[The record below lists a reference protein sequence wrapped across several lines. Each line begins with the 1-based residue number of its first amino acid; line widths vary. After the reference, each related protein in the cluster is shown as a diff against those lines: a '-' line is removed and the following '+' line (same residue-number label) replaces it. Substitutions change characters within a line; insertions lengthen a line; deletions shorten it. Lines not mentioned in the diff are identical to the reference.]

1 MKTCIVNYDCSPSTQ
16 GTAAGGW
23 RVLGQPVLPS
33 ETHVSQMTANDNDDN
48 NQGPVGSF
56 CLTDPHQYSFSDE
69 DRYASR
75 WCWSILFT
83 KCSLCVR
90 SYPELWHWEF
100 YWKNSRAGEMVQ
112 LVLSVQKPNDPRSKS
127 LERMSKLDEW
137 YWCVQFL
144 LLLLGVINRSRRIT
158 RSGRSTRLATWQRNT
173 HKTLP

>member
-1 MKTCIVNYDCSPSTQ
+1 MKTRIVNYDCYPSTQ
-16 GTAAGGW
+16 GAAAGGW

-33 ETHVSQMTANDNDDN
+33 ETHVSQMTTNDNDNN

-56 CLTDPHQYSFSDE
+56 CLTGPHQYSFSDE
-69 DRYASR
+69 DRYTSR
-75 WCWSILFT
+75 WCSSILFT

-112 LVLSVQKPNDPRSKS
+112 LVLSVQKPNDLRSKS

-137 YWCVQFL
+137 CWCLQFP
-144 LLLLGVINRSRRIT
+144 LLLLGVDKQKQEN
-158 RSGRSTRLATWQRNT
+158 
-173 HKTLP
+173 H